1 MKKKFQLVILAAG
14 HGKRMGNNNFSKVLL
29 PFKEKPII
37 KHLLEAVSQTKL
49 FPKPVIVVGQ
59 KANQVKKTLG
69 QHYLYVY
76 QKEQLGTGHAVL
88 CCRKLLENKYLN
100 ILVLYGDHPLLT
112 AKSIIKIVRTHL
124 KSSST
129 LTMATVEVGDF
140 NDWRKTF
147 SQWGRIIRDKN
158 KHLKEIVEVK
168 DADEKQQQ
176 IREVNPSFFCFDAYW
191 LWKNLTMIKNNNAAK
206 EYYLTDLLKLAV
218 DQKEKIKTVE
228 IGPQEAYGVNTIE
241 QLQEAKTFT

>member
-1 MKKKFQLVILAAG
+1 MQSIQLIILAAG
-14 HGKRMGNNNFSKVLL
+14 HGKRMGNNNLSKILL

-37 KHLLEAVSQTKL
+37 KHLLEAVSRTKL

-59 KANQVKKTLG
+59 KANQVKKVLG
-69 QHYLYVY
+69 SNYEYVY

-112 AKSIIKIVRTHL
+112 AKSITKIVRTHL
-124 KSSST
+124 KSNST
-129 LTMATVEVGDF
+129 LTMATVEIGDF

-147 SQWGRIIRDKN
+147 LQWGRIIRDKN
-158 KHLKEIVEVK
+158 KHLKEIVEIK
-168 DADEKQQQ
+168 DANEVQKK
-176 IREVNPSFFCFDAYW
+176 ITEVNPSFFCFDAPW
-191 LWKNLTMIKNNNAAK
+191 LWKNLKMIKNSNAAK

-218 DQKEKIKTVE
+218 DQKEKISTVK
-228 IGPQEAYGVNTIE
+228 INPQEAYGINTIE
-241 QLQEAKTFT
+241 QLQKAQTFT